1 MRRRTTKST
10 RTATLFPKTT
20 LFRAWDGEG
29 QVEARHRSLRPPGFF
44 LVGDPGDHVRSCL
57 RRQRKVELCD
67 ALVDAPL
74 HRRVGRIAPSQLLAG
89 DRVAAVDEEQFE
101 LRWRHLRTNCQ
112 LARSEEHTS
121 ELQSL
126 MRNSY
131 AVF

>member
-20 LFRAWDGEG
+20 LFRAWDAEG

-89 DRVAAVDEEQFE
+89 DRVAA
-101 LRWRHLRTNCQ
+101 
-112 LARSEEHTS
+112 RSEEHTS

-126 MRNSY
+126 MRISY
-131 AVF
+131 AVFCLKTKHSIPK